1 MKLPASGR
9 KPLDLCDYD
18 VVIDSNQMYIL
29 HIDVYTLYLL
39 AVMSFH
45 FFYWPSGS
53 SKISKDVWNYM
64 DSLGSDDSFRY
75 GFFEFHTFKN
85 DHET

>member
-29 HIDVYTLYLL
+29 YIY
-39 AVMSFH
+39 
-45 FFYWPSGS
+45 
-53 SKISKDVWNYM
+53 I
-64 DSLGSDDSFRY
+64 
-75 GFFEFHTFKN
+75 
-85 DHET
+85 

>member
-39 AVMSFH
+39 AQSCH
-45 FFYWPSGS
+45 SIFFLAQWIIQDLERCMKP
-53 SKISKDVWNYM
+53 
-64 DSLGSDDSFRY
+64 Y
-75 GFFEFHTFKN
+75 G
-85 DHET
+85 

>member
-1 MKLPASGR
+1 MEIHLLYMKLPASGR

-45 FFYWPSGS
+45 FFTGPVDHPRSL
-53 SKISKDVWNYM
+53 DV
-64 DSLGSDDSFRY
+64 
-75 GFFEFHTFKN
+75 
-85 DHET
+85 

>member
-29 HIDVYTLYLL
+29 YIYIDIDVYIPYICWFSH
-39 AVMSFH
+39 VI
-45 FFYWPSGS
+45 P
-53 SKISKDVWNYM
+53 
-64 DSLGSDDSFRY
+64 
-75 GFFEFHTFKN
+75 
-85 DHET
+85 

>member
-29 HIDVYTLYLL
+29 HIYIDVYTLYLL
-39 AVMSFH
+39 AQSCH
-45 FFYWPSGS
+45 SIFFTGPVDHPRSRRMYET
-53 SKISKDVWNYM
+53 ICHM
-64 DSLGSDDSFRY
+64 DSLG
-75 GFFEFHTFKN
+75 
-85 DHET
+85 